1 MCENIDTRT
10 GHILCLNTFWIH
22 ACLTVNGT
30 FCCPQFPKS
39 KIKELIKTAIDV
51 GFRHFD
57 SASVYKTEDY
67 VGEVIRSKIADGTV
81 RREDIFL
88 TSKVPFM

>member
-1 MCENIDTRT
+1 MVPFI
-10 GHILCLNTFWIH
+10 
-22 ACLTVNGT
+22 V
-30 FCCPQFPKS
+30 PQFPKS
-39 KIKELIKTAIDV
+39 KIKEIIKIAIDV

-67 VGEVIRSKIADGTV
+67 VGEVIRSKIADDTV

-88 TSKVPFM
+88 TSKVLFI